1 MELLIAENVKFVAVM
16 KPPSAKAFPSAREMP
31 STLYSLWLMYLR
43 SSLDYWW
50 ICQENGKCD
59 DPRLVKVWKDFGNL
73 FQYNSAADWWDD
85 RGAGVFD
92 NPQIEMDFLAPVG
105 SGIQVLRDQDLTTP
119 QPGMLC
125 LAMPFPMELD
135 QVSTYFLETWKNAIL
150 LSGFS
155 PKRAKYQIKK
165 FDRKSKKTIITAYQ
179 AIALD
184 LCKLQVLNDK
194 KITRWGCYEMGSY
207 LKLGSQRKRPEKSQD
222 SPRAIVKKQKSVR
235 SLFCQN
241 KESAAKYISN
251 VEVGIFPST
260 KEVEKV
266 PRWTISQQKRLDQ
279 AKVDGAWQ
287 SNGWLAKEF
296 DFMFPDT
303 SLAVSINESESDG
316 VLSKI
321 AGFGGLGNIF

>member
-1 MELLIAENVKFVAVM
+1 M
-16 KPPSAKAFPSAREMP
+16 KPPFPISFPSAREMP

-50 ICQENGKCD
+50 ICCEKGKCD
-59 DPRLVKVWKDFGNL
+59 DPRLVKVWNDFGNL

-150 LSGFS
+150 LGGFS

-165 FDRKSKKTIITAYQ
+165 FDGKSKKTIITAYQ
-179 AIALD
+179 AIALER
-184 LCKLQVLNDK
+184 CATQAAIGE
-194 KITRWGCYEMGSY
+194 KINRWGCYEMGSH
-207 LKLGSQRKRPEKSQD
+207 LKLGLQREKAEKSD
-222 SPRAIVKKQKSVR
+222 VSIKASVKKQKSIR

-241 KESAAKYISN
+241 KKSAAKYISN
-251 VEVGIFPST
+251 VEIGIFPST